1 MSTMSN
7 PSAVSK
13 PAASPRHFLTLSD
26 LTLEEHAGLFARSA
40 ELKAARAA
48 GRTHQTLAGKTL
60 VLVFE
65 KASTRTRVSFEA
77 AMVQLGGH
85 VITLTG
91 SESQIARGEPPADTS
106 RVISRYADGIM
117 LRTFGDDRLQT
128 FAQASRV
135 PVINGLSDGAHP
147 VQLLADLFT
156 VKERFGELRGLP
168 IAFVGD
174 GATNM
179 GRSWIEAAQIFGFE
193 LRLAAPEGY
202 RPKATE
208 LNENVRLTADPREAV
223 RDALVVN
230 TDVWTS
236 MGQENEAAA
245 RRAAFAGFM
254 VDAPLLAL
262 ADPRAI
268 VLHCLPAHRGEEI
281 SGEVLEGPQSAVWD
295 EAENRLHVQK
305 ALLEQLLVRS
315 RESR

>member
-1 MSTMSN
+1 M
-7 PSAVSK
+7 PSAS
-13 PAASPRHFLTLSD
+13 STPRHFLTLSD
-26 LTLEEHAGLFARSA
+26 LTLTEHDGLFARSA
-40 ELKAARAA
+40 ELKAARNA
-48 GRTHQTLAGKTL
+48 GRTHQTLVGKTL

-91 SESQIARGEPPADTS
+91 SESQLGRGEPAQDTA

-117 LRTFGDDRLQT
+117 LRTYGDDRLQT

-156 VKERFGELRGLP
+156 VKERFGDLRGLP

-179 GRSWIEAAQIFGFE
+179 GRSWIEAARIFGFE

-202 RPKATE
+202 RPKADE
-208 LNENVRLTADPREAV
+208 LHDGVKLTGDPREAV
-223 RDALVVN
+223 KGALVVN

-236 MGQENEAAA
+236 MGQESEAAA
-245 RRAAFAGFM
+245 RKAAFAGYI
-254 VDAPLLAL
+254 VDEALVAL

-281 SGEVLEGPQSAVWD
+281 SAGVLEGPQSAVWD

-305 ALLEQLLVRS
+305 ALIEQLLVRH

>member
-1 MSTMSN
+1 MSPV
-7 PSAVSK
+7 PS
-13 PAASPRHFLTLSD
+13 SPRHFLTLSD
-26 LTLEEHAGLFARSA
+26 LSLAEHEGLFARSA

-85 VITLTG
+85 VITLTA
-91 SESQIARGEPPADTS
+91 SESQLGRGEPPQDTA

-117 LRTFGDDRLQT
+117 LRTYGDDRLQA
-128 FAQASRV
+128 FARASGV

-156 VKERFGELRGLP
+156 VKERCGDLRGLP

-179 GRSWIEAAQIFGFE
+179 GRSWIEAARIFGFE

-202 RPKATE
+202 RPLAEE
-208 LNENVRLTADPREAV
+208 LHAGVRVTADPREAV
-223 RDALVVN
+223 RGALVVN

-236 MGQENEAAA
+236 MGQESEAAA
-245 RRAAFAGFM
+245 RKAAFAGFM
-254 VDAPLLAL
+254 VDEDLLAL
-262 ADPRAI
+262 ADPGAI

-281 SGEVLEGPQSAVWD
+281 SAGVLEGPRSAVWD

-305 ALLEQLLVRS
+305 ALIEHLLVRTPVG
-315 RESR
+315 R